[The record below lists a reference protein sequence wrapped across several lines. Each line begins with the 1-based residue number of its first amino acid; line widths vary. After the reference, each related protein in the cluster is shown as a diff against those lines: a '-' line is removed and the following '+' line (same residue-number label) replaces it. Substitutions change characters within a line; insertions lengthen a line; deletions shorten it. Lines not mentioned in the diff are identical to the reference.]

1 MREREPER
9 DRQQKE
15 AEQRKIRFLT
25 INKYKYSSTD
35 NLRVVGYFVRS
46 IPNSV
51 PLSYRV

>member
-25 INKYKYSSTD
+25 INKYSSTD